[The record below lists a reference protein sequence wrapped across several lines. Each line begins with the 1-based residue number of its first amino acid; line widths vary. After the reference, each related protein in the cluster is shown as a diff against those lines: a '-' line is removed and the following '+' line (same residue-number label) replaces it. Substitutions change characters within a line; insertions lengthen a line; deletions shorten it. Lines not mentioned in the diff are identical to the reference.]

1 MSPEM
6 LVIWIAGTLPA
17 TYVAA
22 RRSSA
27 WDAAGYTV
35 MPLTMTAI
43 MFWPIWAIGA
53 LIVQPLL
60 WPIRLLYARIW
71 NQGER
76 DALTTAPAPA
86 TQPQSK

>member
-22 RRSSA
+22 RRSPA
-27 WDAAGYTV
+27 WDAAGYNV
-35 MPLTMTAI
+35 MPLSMTAI
-43 MFWPIWAIGA
+43 VFWPVWAFGA

-60 WPIRLLYARIW
+60 WPIRLLYAQIW
-71 NQGER
+71 KQGEK
-76 DALTTAPAPA
+76 DARCIEE
-86 TQPQSK
+86 KMG